1 MHSYPESQY
10 PPPSPQRFGVPPPQ
24 SRRAWL
30 WVLLTVTIVV
40 VLAVG
45 ATLTVVLRGSDNNES
60 KAGHKKPS
68 RTGFQTSFEQKAPS
82 YAGNPV
88 YDACGLVTMQT
99 VAKDIKGYRDNLNH
113 TGSGAKQHLA
123 QPMVIEHEY
132 VDRDI
137 PAPLGRDGQPHEPG
151 IVIGAQGSQPQSL
164 DSFTSLFDSNCT
176 YSQGAGTGTTFAKV
190 YVTQKPTPLSQGL
203 LAYLGALAR
212 QGGKKQVTG
221 VDVYTEPKPNSLGY
235 HFAVV
240 VKPDNSA
247 AVFVKTGVAALT
259 THASEE
265 AAAALAARP
274 KGPVVI
280 TYPPPYQKLIN
291 PCPLINADD
300 FTQYTQK
307 PASALA
313 QEKLILNEVGGPD
326 EQKIERSCQRL
337 EVDRFTNEIAE
348 SDVNI
353 TQWDSAGHAE
363 QYVERFKAAPGGDY
377 TAVRD
382 TATPVGDQ
390 SYVKMGKDYRGR
402 EIFSFEFRIGAA
414 VITLTVSQDQPLDAL
429 PTDYE
434 RRMTPVARK
443 VADGYKQG
451 ISG

>member
-1 MHSYPESQY
+1 
-10 PPPSPQRFGVPPPQ
+10 
-24 SRRAWL
+24 
-30 WVLLTVTIVV
+30 VLLTVAIVV
-40 VLAVG
+40 LTVG
-45 ATLTVVLRGSDNNES
+45 ATLVVVLRDGSDNNS
-60 KAGHKKPS
+60 KASHKKPS
-68 RTGFQTSFEQKAPS
+68 RTGFQTSFEQKVPS

-99 VAKDIKGYRDNLNH
+99 VAKDIKGYQGNLNH

-123 QPMVIEHEY
+123 QPMIIEHEY

-137 PAPLGRDGQPHEPG
+137 PAPLGKDGQPHEPG

-176 YSQGAGTGTTFAKV
+176 YSQGTGTGTTFAKV

-203 LAYLGALAR
+203 LTYLGALAQ
-212 QGGKKQVTG
+212 QGGKKQVAG

-240 VKPDNSA
+240 VKPDNSV
-247 AVFVKTGVAALT
+247 AVFIKTGVAALT

-265 AAAALAARP
+265 AAAALAAPPR
-274 KGPVVI
+274 GPASI
-280 TYPPPYQKLIN
+280 TYPTPYQKLIN
-291 PCPLINADD
+291 PCPLISADD

-348 SDVNI
+348 SGVNI
-353 TQWDSAGHAE
+353 TQWDSADHAK

-402 EIFSFEFRIGAA
+402 GTFSFEFRIGAA
-414 VITLTVSQDQPLDAL
+414 VITLTVSQDQPSDAL
-429 PTDYE
+429 PNDYE
-434 RRMTPVARK
+434 RRMMPVARK
-443 VADGYKQG
+443 VADNYKQA
-451 ISG
+451 ISS